1 MSKKDDI
8 PVFPISGYQIGP
20 LKGYD
25 ALVMKLQY
33 LSSPMHSLDQ
43 AQETNFFALSPAVV
57 RGSFLT
63 SKNILRPLKSPRFNR
78 LKGRSINCWECTVT
92 MLDSFSERIC
102 F

>member
-33 LSSPMHSLDQ
+33 LSSPMQSLDQ
-43 AQETNFFALSPAVV
+43 AQETNFFALSPTVV
-57 RGSFLT
+57 RGIISDLQKHLET
-63 SKNILRPLKSPRFNR
+63 LEKSEIQSPQG
-78 LKGRSINCWECTVT
+78 KKH
-92 MLDSFSERIC
+92 
-102 F
+102 